1 MSRMPTLSL
10 IIASL
15 QGRIVGGVVKT
26 KSGTLIDSEPPID
39 PNHLQLMSSDELRW
53 RTMKSDIIF
62 VNANQSNREPRK
74 ALAWGGNISFFAVVT
89 LAEIFGL
96 IQERLHNGADKVVY
110 GKAKPL
116 ITEVIENTI
125 ETANIYSQD
134 VLNALKQMNDSIT
147 PETTF
152 MANVDKNGEVY
163 DFSLIVTNHLDEKVK
178 TMLDENDGLLLV
190 KA

>member
-1 MSRMPTLSL
+1 M
-10 IIASL
+10 
-15 QGRIVGGVVKT
+15 
-26 KSGTLIDSEPPID
+26 
-39 PNHLQLMSSDELRW
+39 N
-53 RTMKSDIIF
+53 SDIIF
-62 VNANQSNREPRK
+62 VDANQSNREPRK
-74 ALAWGGNISFFAVVT
+74 ALAWGANISFFAVVT
-89 LAEIFGL
+89 LAEIIGL
-96 IQERLHNGADKVVY
+96 IQERLHNGANKVLY
-110 GKAKPL
+110 GKAEPI
-116 ITEVIENTI
+116 ITEASENTI
-125 ETANIYSQD
+125 KTANIYSRD